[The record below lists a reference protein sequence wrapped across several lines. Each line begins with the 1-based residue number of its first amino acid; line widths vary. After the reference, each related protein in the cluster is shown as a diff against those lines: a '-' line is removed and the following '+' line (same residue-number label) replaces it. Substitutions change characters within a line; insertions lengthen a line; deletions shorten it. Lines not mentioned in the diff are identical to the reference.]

1 MVKSHMTTDTY
12 IALTGTTPA
21 EKLATQGIIPGKS
34 ININDLASAA
44 IRFDIAVYLFFEND
58 LARNQPLE
66 AVIHQYKDIPE
77 FERPYVRVEAFL
89 RFVKDNDPS
98 FETVMRQRPI
108 MVEIVKI
115 DEIAADPKIPP
126 LVYVTALMPFSDEL
140 NL

>member
-1 MVKSHMTTDTY
+1 MVKTHMTTDAY
-12 IALTGTTPA
+12 SALIGTTPA
-21 EKLATQGIIPGKS
+21 EKLASQDIIPGKS
-34 ININDLASAA
+34 VNINDLASVAL
-44 IRFDIAVYLFFEND
+44 RFDIAVYLFFEND
-58 LARNQPLE
+58 LVRNQPLE
-66 AVIHQYKDIPE
+66 VVIHKYKDIPE

-98 FETVMRQRPI
+98 FETVMRERPI

-115 DEIAADPKIPP
+115 DEIDADPKIPP